1 MERAHA
7 VNAFKSRKALPS
19 GLSEIALQ
27 ESQRCPDM
35 ADMPARSIDGIRR
48 AWDNAAVGIFCKI
61 EYGVRD
67 CRFVSAF
74 RRSTL
79 G

>member
-7 VNAFKSRKALPS
+7 ANAFKSRKALPS

-27 ESQRCPDM
+27 ESQRRPDM
-35 ADMPARSIDGIRR
+35 ADMPARSRRIRR

-61 EYGVRD
+61 EYGIRD
-67 CRFVSAF
+67 GRFVSAF